1 VLLLLPKPIAVASFP
16 LPEMTTDAVVFLAV
30 TVSLPLLLIEALR
43 KAGPLLMAVIR
54 LPIVSSPV
62 EV

>member
-1 VLLLLPKPIAVASFP
+1 VASFP